1 MHAPPRLLVLAGATA
16 SGKTAAALTL
26 ARALDGELVGADSV
40 QVYRRLDIGSAK
52 PRPAE
57 LLGVAHHLLDLVD
70 LDTHY
75 DASRYVADA
84 DAAIAEVRGRGRV
97 PIVVGGTGLYLRAL
111 VYGLAPDI
119 PSDPTLRASL
129 NARAAGGVAA
139 LRAMHA
145 ELTRVDPDYA
155 VSIAP
160 TDPIRIVRALEVH
173 ALTGVAY
180 SAHHRQHQA
189 MPPRYDARFYALEV
203 DREALRARIAARAAD
218 MLRGGWVDEV
228 RAILADGY
236 DPSLK
241 PLRAVGYA
249 QVVAHLQGALAAE
262 ALLPAVITATAQ
274 FAKRQRTWFRGERA
288 VRWTTVDA
296 LTREETVATLRDF
309 VAGNSSGDGGNSP
322 PGGWVEV
329 ELRGPG

>member
-1 MHAPPRLLVLAGATA
+1 MRDPPRLLVLAGATA
-16 SGKTAAALTL
+16 TGKTAAALSL
-26 ARALDGELVGADSV
+26 ARALGGELVGADSV

-52 PRPAE
+52 PRAE
-57 LLGVAHHLLDLVD
+57 ELQGVAHHLLDLVD
-70 LDTHY
+70 LDAHY

-84 DAAIAEVRGRGRV
+84 DAAIRDVRARGRV

-119 PSDPTLRASL
+119 PSDAALRATL
-129 NARAAGGVAA
+129 NARAAEGGAA

-145 ELTRVDPDYA
+145 ELAAVDPAYA
-155 VSIAP
+155 ASIAP
-160 TDPIRIVRALEVH
+160 TDPIRVVRALEVY

-180 SAHHRQHQA
+180 SEHHRRHQA

-203 DREALRARIAARAAD
+203 PRETLRARIAARAAE
-218 MLRGGWVDEV
+218 MLGGGWVEEV
-228 RAILADGY
+228 RGILADGF
-236 DPSLK
+236 DPGLK

-249 QVVAHLQGALAAE
+249 QVVEHARGALTAD

-288 VRWTTVDA
+288 VQWTAAEALTHPATVD
-296 LTREETVATLRDF
+296 ELRRF
-309 VAGNSSGDGGNSP
+309 AAGDSCL
-322 PGGWVEV
+322 PGGISDHGGAVEV
-329 ELRGPG
+329 GLSADG

>member
-1 MHAPPRLLVLAGATA
+1 MHDPPRLLVLAGATA
-16 SGKTAAALTL
+16 TGKTAAALAL

-52 PRPAE
+52 PRAE
-57 LLGVAHHLLDLVD
+57 ELQGVAHHLLDLVD
-70 LDTHY
+70 LDAPY

-84 DAAIAEVRGRGRV
+84 DAAIAGITARGRV

-119 PSDPTLRASL
+119 PSDLTLRAKL
-129 NARAAGGVAA
+129 NARAAESLAS
-139 LRAMHA
+139 LRSMHA
-145 ELTRVDPDYA
+145 ELTAVDPTYA
-155 VSIAP
+155 AGIAP
-160 TDPIRIVRALEVH
+160 TDPIRVVRALEVH

-180 SAHHRQHQA
+180 SEHHRRHQA

-203 DREALRARIAARAAD
+203 DRDVLRARIAARAGE

-228 RAILADGY
+228 RAILAEGF
-236 DPSLK
+236 DPGLK

-249 QVVAHLQGALAAE
+249 QVVEHLTGALTATQ
-262 ALLPAVITATAQ
+262 LLPAVVTATAQ

-288 VRWTTVDA
+288 VRWTTAEALADA
-296 LTREETVATLRDF
+296 ATADGLREF
-309 VAGNSSGDGGNSP
+309 
-322 PGGWVEV
+322 
-329 ELRGPG
+329 LRGE